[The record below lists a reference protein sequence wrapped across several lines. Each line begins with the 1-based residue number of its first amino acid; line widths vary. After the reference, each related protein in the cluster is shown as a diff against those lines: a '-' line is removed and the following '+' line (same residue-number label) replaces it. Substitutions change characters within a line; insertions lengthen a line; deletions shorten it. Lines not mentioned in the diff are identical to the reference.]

1 MARFHL
7 LAAPLALV
15 AMLSLAPMAHAD
27 NDMDKRAARI
37 EALKSA
43 SVDATAAI
51 AAVRAAGY
59 PTVASV
65 DWEKGH
71 WEVKALDAQG
81 KRAKLDVDAK
91 TGAVTPHAGKHAE
104 GHGHR
109 HGPGQP
115 QGTIPGSGPTQ
126 TN

>member
-7 LAAPLALV
+7 LAAPLALA
-15 AMLSLAPMAHAD
+15 AMISLAPMARAD
-27 NDMDKRAARI
+27 NNTDSRAARI

-59 PTVASV
+59 PTIASV
-65 DWEKGH
+65 DWEKGR

-91 TGAVTPHAGKHAE
+91 TGAVTPHAGKQAE
-104 GHGHR
+104 HHHR
-109 HGPGQP
+109 HGAPMGQP
-115 QGTIPGSGPTQ
+115 AGTPAPTQ
-126 TN
+126 SN

>member
-7 LAAPLALV
+7 LAAPLALA
-15 AMLSLAPMAHAD
+15 AMVSLAPMAHAD
-27 NDMDKRAARI
+27 NGMDKRAARI

-43 SVDATAAI
+43 SIDATAAI

-59 PTVASV
+59 PTIASV

-91 TGAVTPHAGKHAE
+91 TGAVTPNTGKHAE
-104 GHGHR
+104 HHR
-109 HGPGQP
+109 HGQPAQAPGQ
-115 QGTIPGSGPTQ
+115 TQ
-126 TN
+126 SN